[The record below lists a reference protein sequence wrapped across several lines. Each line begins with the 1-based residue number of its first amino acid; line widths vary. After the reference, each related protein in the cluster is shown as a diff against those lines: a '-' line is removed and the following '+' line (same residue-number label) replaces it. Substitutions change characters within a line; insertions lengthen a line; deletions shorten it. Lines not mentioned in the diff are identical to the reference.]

1 MQKKTLRM
9 INKLKKNMFKS
20 FSHCKIKRTENKL
33 LRNINKWDRLQE
45 VSYKIIK
52 VHGADMDR
60 IYKMELSPPN
70 NNKSFSKLKKEN
82 NKKFN
87 KLNFNKKTLNLT
99 ISFIGNSFMIIKVF
113 HMLIL
118 LLISNLIIQQIS
130 FQKNKFKHG

>member
-20 FSHCKIKRTENKL
+20 FSHCKIKRTENNL

-52 VHGADMDR
+52 VHGADMDK
-60 IYKMELSPPN
+60 IYKMELSLPN